1 MSTLDECSQLV
12 SSIYDAGLDFEKW
25 PAVIERLS
33 DALGGNGGGAVDACS
48 SAPASTTLSP
58 RSRSR

>member
-1 MSTLDECSQLV
+1 MSTLDEYSQLV

-33 DALGGNGGGAVDACS
+33 DALG
-48 SAPASTTLSP
+48 
-58 RSRSR
+58 